1 METFSIPSDTF
12 TPEGITHGK
21 AVPIKIAAT
30 LLPGLMFR
38 SLEKSILLWRINIA
52 SIKTKF
58 RLPVQSA
65 IYGDIKLYYMTRTV
79 ININLHIFEYGLHT
93 HTHVDLKQPNENQK
107 KTLQYIKTWK
117 IRKNSYMCEQFYI
130 IAFTYKNIFHLQ

>member
-30 LLPGLMFR
+30 LLPGLMLR
-38 SLEKSILLWRINIA
+38 SLEESILLWRINIA

-65 IYGDIKLYYMTRTV
+65 IYGGIRLYYMTRTV
-79 ININLHIFEYGLHT
+79 ININLHIFEYGLLSLSLMWT
-93 HTHVDLKQPNENQK
+93 
-107 KTLQYIKTWK
+107 
-117 IRKNSYMCEQFYI
+117 
-130 IAFTYKNIFHLQ
+130 